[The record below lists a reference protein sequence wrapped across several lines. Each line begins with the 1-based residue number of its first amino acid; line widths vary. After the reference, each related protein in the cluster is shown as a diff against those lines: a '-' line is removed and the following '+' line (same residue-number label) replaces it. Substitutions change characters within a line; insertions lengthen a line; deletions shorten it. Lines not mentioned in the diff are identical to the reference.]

1 MIEGIRVSRQFP
13 AFNHR
18 HLSLLLFP
26 RTVPGASALAFS
38 LLACAWALPR
48 IPFDAAD
55 VAQAPVV
62 ARAPSA
68 AVSNP
73 YGALLVNLRARA
85 RSASAALARNVS
97 KSSVFAPKSIDLSVP
112 PVPAPAVRLAQN
124 LPQNLP
130 LPPRRSAELGAPAT
144 APLPRLAEAAPEN
157 LPLPPRRSAEL
168 KSGAPAAPI
177 PGISAL
183 RLGEASFENTPLP
196 PRRAE
201 EFASDS
207 APAADAAPPAPSVVQ
222 AESAPE
228 NLPAPPR
235 RPSEL
240 SANPN
245 PPPPVRLSAREAA
258 RQRRE
263 ARAVVASAPPPD
275 NRTFL
280 EKLFGGAPQ
289 SANPA
294 LGYAPAEGGVTTAAR
309 SVLSSGSVLSR
320 YDQYTAVYDISA
332 HTVYLPNGTRLEAH
346 SGLGSML
353 DDPRSVTQKMR
364 GATPPTVYALT
375 PREQL
380 FHGVQALRL
389 TPLGGNVYGRAGL
402 LAHTFMLGP
411 NGDSNGC
418 VSFRNYQAFL
428 QAYQNGEIRRLAV
441 VASMN

>member
-1 MIEGIRVSRQFP
+1 MIEGARVSRQFL

-18 HLSLLLFP
+18 TLSLTLFP

-48 IPFDAAD
+48 IPFGAPN

-62 ARAPSA
+62 ASASKAVANA
-68 AVSNP
+68 AVANP
-73 YGALLVNLRARA
+73 FGAVLVDLRSRA
-85 RSASAALARNVS
+85 RSASAALARRAAPAS
-97 KSSVFAPKSIDLSVP
+97 KAEPFGSATLDLSVP
-112 PVPAPAVRLAQN
+112 AVPATPAARVAEI
-124 LPQNLP
+124 PP
-130 LPPRRSAELGAPAT
+130 LPPRRSE
-144 APLPRLAEAAPEN
+144 
-157 LPLPPRRSAEL
+157 EL
-168 KSGAPAAPI
+168 KSAANASPI

-196 PRRAE
+196 PRRSE
-201 EFASDS
+201 EFASDA
-207 APAADAAPPAPSVVQ
+207 APAADNAPPAPSVVQ
-222 AESAPE
+222 LGENAPE
-228 NLPAPPR
+228 GLPVPPR
-235 RPSEL
+235 RPDEL
-240 SANPN
+240 SANQN

-258 RQRRE
+258 RQRRNG
-263 ARAVVASAPPPD
+263 RTVVADAPPAAD

-289 SANPA
+289 PQTSSPA

-309 SVLSSGSVLSR
+309 SVMSMSSPNAR
-320 YDQYTAVYDISA
+320 YDQFTAVYDISA

-418 VSFRNYQAFL
+418 VSFRNYRAFL

-441 VASMN
+441 VASVN

>member
-1 MIEGIRVSRQFP
+1 MIEGARVSRQFL

-18 HLSLLLFP
+18 TLSLTLFP

-48 IPFDAAD
+48 IPFGAPN

-62 ARAPSA
+62 ASAPKAVANA
-68 AVSNP
+68 AVANP
-73 YGALLVNLRARA
+73 FGAVLVDLRSRA
-85 RSASAALARNVS
+85 RSASAALARHAAPAS
-97 KSSVFAPKSIDLSVP
+97 KPEPFGLATLDLSVP
-112 PVPAPAVRLAQN
+112 AVPATPAARVAEI
-124 LPQNLP
+124 PP
-130 LPPRRSAELGAPAT
+130 LPPRRSE
-144 APLPRLAEAAPEN
+144 
-157 LPLPPRRSAEL
+157 EL
-168 KSGAPAAPI
+168 KSAANASPI

-196 PRRAE
+196 PRRSE
-201 EFASDS
+201 EFASDA
-207 APAADAAPPAPSVVQ
+207 APAADNAPPAPSVVQ
-222 AESAPE
+222 LGENAPE
-228 NLPAPPR
+228 GLPVPPR
-235 RPSEL
+235 RPDEL
-240 SANPN
+240 SANQN

-258 RQRRE
+258 RQRRNG
-263 ARAVVASAPPPD
+263 RTVVADAPPAAD

-289 SANPA
+289 PQTSSPA

-309 SVLSSGSVLSR
+309 SVMSMSSPNAR
-320 YDQYTAVYDISA
+320 YDQFTAVYDISA

-418 VSFRNYQAFL
+418 VSFRNYRAFL

-441 VASMN
+441 VASVN

>member
-1 MIEGIRVSRQFP
+1 MIEGARVSRQFL

-18 HLSLLLFP
+18 TLSLTLFP

-48 IPFDAAD
+48 IPFGAPD

-62 ARAPSA
+62 ASAPKAVASA
-68 AVSNP
+68 AVANP
-73 YGALLVNLRARA
+73 FGAVLVDLRSRA
-85 RSASAALARNVS
+85 RSASAALARHAAPAS
-97 KSSVFAPKSIDLSVP
+97 KAEPFRSASLDLSVP
-112 PVPAPAVRLAQN
+112 AVPATPAARVAEI
-124 LPQNLP
+124 PP
-130 LPPRRSAELGAPAT
+130 LPPRRSE
-144 APLPRLAEAAPEN
+144 
-157 LPLPPRRSAEL
+157 EL
-168 KSGAPAAPI
+168 KSAANASPI

-196 PRRAE
+196 PRRSE
-201 EFASDS
+201 EFASDA
-207 APAADAAPPAPSVVQ
+207 APAADNAPPAPSVVQ
-222 AESAPE
+222 LGENAPE
-228 NLPAPPR
+228 GLPVPPR
-235 RPSEL
+235 RPDDL
-240 SANPN
+240 SANQNP

-258 RQRRE
+258 RQRRNG
-263 ARAVVASAPPPD
+263 RTVVAAAPPAAD

-289 SANPA
+289 PQTSSPA

-309 SVLSSGSVLSR
+309 SVMSMSSPTAR
-320 YDQYTAVYDISA
+320 YDQFTAVYDISA

-418 VSFRNYQAFL
+418 VSFRNYRAFL

-441 VASMN
+441 VASVN

>member
-1 MIEGIRVSRQFP
+1 MIEGARVSRQFL

-18 HLSLLLFP
+18 TLSLTLFP

-48 IPFDAAD
+48 IPFGAPN

-62 ARAPSA
+62 ASAPKAVANA
-68 AVSNP
+68 AVANP
-73 YGALLVNLRARA
+73 FGAVLVDLRSRA
-85 RSASAALARNVS
+85 RSASAALARHAAPAS
-97 KSSVFAPKSIDLSVP
+97 KAEPFGSATLDLSVP
-112 PVPAPAVRLAQN
+112 AVPATPAARVAEI
-124 LPQNLP
+124 PP
-130 LPPRRSAELGAPAT
+130 LPPRRSE
-144 APLPRLAEAAPEN
+144 
-157 LPLPPRRSAEL
+157 EL
-168 KSGAPAAPI
+168 KSAANASPI

-196 PRRAE
+196 PRRSE
-201 EFASDS
+201 EFASDA
-207 APAADAAPPAPSVVQ
+207 APAADNAPRAPSVVQ
-222 AESAPE
+222 LGENAPE
-228 NLPAPPR
+228 GLPVPPR
-235 RPSEL
+235 RPDEL
-240 SANPN
+240 SANQN

-258 RQRRE
+258 RQRRNG
-263 ARAVVASAPPPD
+263 RTVVADAPPAAD

-289 SANPA
+289 PQTSSPA

-309 SVLSSGSVLSR
+309 SVMSMSSPNAR
-320 YDQYTAVYDISA
+320 YDQFTAVYDISA

-418 VSFRNYQAFL
+418 VSFRNYRAFL

-441 VASMN
+441 VASVN

>member
-1 MIEGIRVSRQFP
+1 MIEGARVSRQFL

-18 HLSLLLFP
+18 TLSLTLFP

-48 IPFDAAD
+48 IPFGAPN

-62 ARAPSA
+62 ASAPKAVANA
-68 AVSNP
+68 AVANP
-73 YGALLVNLRARA
+73 FGAVLVDLRSRA
-85 RSASAALARNVS
+85 RSASAALARHAAPAS
-97 KSSVFAPKSIDLSVP
+97 KPEPFGLATLDLSVP
-112 PVPAPAVRLAQN
+112 VVPAAPAARVAEI
-124 LPQNLP
+124 PP
-130 LPPRRSAELGAPAT
+130 LPPRRSE
-144 APLPRLAEAAPEN
+144 
-157 LPLPPRRSAEL
+157 EL
-168 KSGAPAAPI
+168 KSAANASPI

-196 PRRAE
+196 PRRSE
-201 EFASDS
+201 EFASDA
-207 APAADAAPPAPSVVQ
+207 APAADNAPPAPSVVQ
-222 AESAPE
+222 LGENAPE
-228 NLPAPPR
+228 GLPVPPR
-235 RPSEL
+235 RPDEL
-240 SANPN
+240 SANQNP

-258 RQRRE
+258 RQRRNG
-263 ARAVVASAPPPD
+263 RTVVADAPPAAD

-289 SANPA
+289 PQTSSPA

-309 SVLSSGSVLSR
+309 SVMSMSSPNAR
-320 YDQYTAVYDISA
+320 YDQFTAVYDISA

-418 VSFRNYQAFL
+418 VSFRNYRAFL

-441 VASMN
+441 VASVN

>member
-1 MIEGIRVSRQFP
+1 MIEGVRVSRQFL

-18 HLSLLLFP
+18 SLSLTLFP

-48 IPFDAAD
+48 IPFGGPD

-62 ARAPSA
+62 ASA
-68 AVSNP
+68 RKAVASTAVANP
-73 YGALLVNLRARA
+73 FGAVLVDLRSRA
-85 RSASAALARNVS
+85 RSASAALARHAAPAA
-97 KSSVFAPKSIDLSVP
+97 KLEPFAPPTLNLSVP
-112 PVPAPAVRLAQN
+112 AVPATPAARVADIA
-124 LPQNLP
+124 P
-130 LPPRRSAELGAPAT
+130 LPPRRSE
-144 APLPRLAEAAPEN
+144 
-157 LPLPPRRSAEL
+157 EL
-168 KSGAPAAPI
+168 KQGPAPTGANVSPL

-183 RLGEASFENTPLP
+183 RLGAATFENMPLP
-196 PRRAE
+196 PRRSE
-201 EFASDS
+201 EFASDA
-207 APAADAAPPAPSVVQ
+207 APAADNAPPAPSVAH
-222 AESAPE
+222 AENAPE

-235 RPSEL
+235 RPDEL
-240 SANPN
+240 SANQNPRELNPN

-258 RQRRE
+258 RQRRN
-263 ARAVVASAPPPD
+263 ARTVVAAVPPAD
-275 NRTFL
+275 NRGFL
-280 EKLFGGAPQ
+280 EKLFGGGGGAPQ
-289 SANPA
+289 TTSPA

-309 SVLSSGSVLSR
+309 SVMSMSSPTAR
-320 YDQYTAVYDISA
+320 YDQFTAVYDISA

-418 VSFRNYQAFL
+418 VSFRNYRAFL

-441 VASMN
+441 VASVN

>member
-1 MIEGIRVSRQFP
+1 MIEGARVSRQFL

-18 HLSLLLFP
+18 TLSLTLFP

-48 IPFDAAD
+48 IPFSAPHA
-55 VAQAPVV
+55 AQAPVV
-62 ARAPSA
+62 ASAPK
-68 AVSNP
+68 AVANVAVANP
-73 YGALLVNLRARA
+73 FGAVLVDLRSRA
-85 RSASAALARNVS
+85 RSASAALARRAAPVS
-97 KSSVFAPKSIDLSVP
+97 KEPVSKLEPIASASLVLSVP
-112 PVPAPAVRLAQN
+112 AVPAAPAARVADI
-124 LPQNLP
+124 PP
-130 LPPRRSAELGAPAT
+130 LPPRRSE
-144 APLPRLAEAAPEN
+144 
-157 LPLPPRRSAEL
+157 EL
-168 KSGAPAAPI
+168 KPGAAAASTNVSPI

-196 PRRAE
+196 PRRSE
-201 EFASDS
+201 EFASDA
-207 APAADAAPPAPSVVQ
+207 APVANNAPPAPSVVQ
-222 AESAPE
+222 LGENAPE

-235 RPSEL
+235 RPDEL
-240 SANPN
+240 SANQN
-245 PPPPVRLSAREAA
+245 PRELSQNPPPVRLSAREAA

-263 ARAVVASAPPPD
+263 ARTVVAAAPPAD
-275 NRTFL
+275 NRGFL
-280 EKLFGGAPQ
+280 EKLFGGGAAQ
-289 SANPA
+289 TSSPA

-309 SVLSSGSVLSR
+309 SVMSSGSTLVR
-320 YDQYTAVYDISA
+320 GYDQYTAVYDISA

-411 NGDSNGC
+411 HGDSNGC

-428 QAYQNGEIRRLAV
+428 QAYQSGEIRRLAV
-441 VASMN
+441 VASLN

>member
-1 MIEGIRVSRQFP
+1 MIEGARVSRQFL

-18 HLSLLLFP
+18 TLSLTLFP

-48 IPFDAAD
+48 IPFGAPN
-55 VAQAPVV
+55 VAQAPIVASAPKAVV
-62 ARAPSA
+62 NA
-68 AVSNP
+68 AVANP
-73 YGALLVNLRARA
+73 FGAVLVDLRSRA
-85 RSASAALARNVS
+85 RSASAALARHVAPAS
-97 KSSVFAPKSIDLSVP
+97 KAEPFGSAALDLSVP
-112 PVPAPAVRLAQN
+112 VVPAAPAARVAEI
-124 LPQNLP
+124 PP
-130 LPPRRSAELGAPAT
+130 LPPRRSE
-144 APLPRLAEAAPEN
+144 
-157 LPLPPRRSAEL
+157 EL
-168 KSGAPAAPI
+168 KSAANATPL

-196 PRRAE
+196 PRRSE
-201 EFASDS
+201 EFASDA
-207 APAADAAPPAPSVVQ
+207 APAVDNAPPAPSVVQ
-222 AESAPE
+222 LGDNAPE
-228 NLPAPPR
+228 GLPVPPR
-235 RPSEL
+235 RPDEL
-240 SANPN
+240 SANQN
-245 PPPPVRLSAREAA
+245 PPPVRLSAREAA
-258 RQRRE
+258 RQRRNG
-263 ARAVVASAPPPD
+263 RTVVAAAPPAAD

-280 EKLFGGAPQ
+280 EKLFGGESQPQ
-289 SANPA
+289 TSSPA

-309 SVLSSGSVLSR
+309 SVMSMSSPTAR
-320 YDQYTAVYDISA
+320 YDQFTAVYDISA

-418 VSFRNYQAFL
+418 VSFRNYRAFL

-441 VASMN
+441 VASLN

>member
-1 MIEGIRVSRQFP
+1 MIEGARVSRQFL

-18 HLSLLLFP
+18 TLSLTLFP

-48 IPFDAAD
+48 IPFGAPN

-62 ARAPSA
+62 ASAPKAVANA
-68 AVSNP
+68 AVANP
-73 YGALLVNLRARA
+73 FGAVLVDLRSRA
-85 RSASAALARNVS
+85 RSASAALARHAAPAS
-97 KSSVFAPKSIDLSVP
+97 KAEPFGSATLDLSVP
-112 PVPAPAVRLAQN
+112 AVPATPAARVAEI
-124 LPQNLP
+124 PP
-130 LPPRRSAELGAPAT
+130 LPPRRSE
-144 APLPRLAEAAPEN
+144 
-157 LPLPPRRSAEL
+157 EL
-168 KSGAPAAPI
+168 KSAANASPI

-196 PRRAE
+196 PRRSE
-201 EFASDS
+201 EFASDA
-207 APAADAAPPAPSVVQ
+207 APAADNAPPAPSVVQ
-222 AESAPE
+222 LGENAPE
-228 NLPAPPR
+228 GLPVPPR
-235 RPSEL
+235 RPDEL
-240 SANPN
+240 SANQNP

-258 RQRRE
+258 RQRRNG
-263 ARAVVASAPPPD
+263 RTVVADAPPAAD

-289 SANPA
+289 PQTSSPA

-309 SVLSSGSVLSR
+309 SVMSMSSPNAR
-320 YDQYTAVYDISA
+320 YDQFTAVYDISA

-441 VASMN
+441 VASVN

>member
-1 MIEGIRVSRQFP
+1 MIEGARVSRQFL

-18 HLSLLLFP
+18 TLSLTLFP

-48 IPFDAAD
+48 IPFGAPN

-62 ARAPSA
+62 ASAPKAVANA
-68 AVSNP
+68 AVANP
-73 YGALLVNLRARA
+73 FGAVLVDLRSRA
-85 RSASAALARNVS
+85 RSASAALARHAAPAS
-97 KSSVFAPKSIDLSVP
+97 KAEPFGSATLDLSVP
-112 PVPAPAVRLAQN
+112 AVPATPAARVAEI
-124 LPQNLP
+124 PP
-130 LPPRRSAELGAPAT
+130 LPPRRSE
-144 APLPRLAEAAPEN
+144 
-157 LPLPPRRSAEL
+157 EL
-168 KSGAPAAPI
+168 KSAANASPI

-196 PRRAE
+196 PRRSE
-201 EFASDS
+201 EFASDA
-207 APAADAAPPAPSVVQ
+207 APAADNAPPAPSVVQ
-222 AESAPE
+222 LGENAPE
-228 NLPAPPR
+228 GLPVPPR
-235 RPSEL
+235 RPDEL
-240 SANPN
+240 SANQNP

-258 RQRRE
+258 RQRRNG
-263 ARAVVASAPPPD
+263 RTVVAAAPQAAD

-289 SANPA
+289 PQTSSPA

-309 SVLSSGSVLSR
+309 SVMSMSSPNAR
-320 YDQYTAVYDISA
+320 YDQFTAVYDISA

-418 VSFRNYQAFL
+418 VSFRNYRAFL

-441 VASMN
+441 VASVN

>member
-1 MIEGIRVSRQFP
+1 MIEGARVSRQFL

-18 HLSLLLFP
+18 TLSLTLFP

-48 IPFDAAD
+48 IPFGAPN

-62 ARAPSA
+62 ASAPKAVANA
-68 AVSNP
+68 AVANP
-73 YGALLVNLRARA
+73 FGAVLVDLRSRA
-85 RSASAALARNVS
+85 RSASAALARHVAPAS
-97 KSSVFAPKSIDLSVP
+97 KAEPFGSATLDLSVP
-112 PVPAPAVRLAQN
+112 AVPATPAARVAEI
-124 LPQNLP
+124 PP
-130 LPPRRSAELGAPAT
+130 LPPRRSE
-144 APLPRLAEAAPEN
+144 
-157 LPLPPRRSAEL
+157 EL
-168 KSGAPAAPI
+168 KSAANASPI

-196 PRRAE
+196 PRRSE
-201 EFASDS
+201 EFASDA
-207 APAADAAPPAPSVVQ
+207 APAADNAPPAPSVVQ
-222 AESAPE
+222 LGENAPE
-228 NLPAPPR
+228 GLPVPPR
-235 RPSEL
+235 RPDEL
-240 SANPN
+240 SANQN

-258 RQRRE
+258 RQRRNG
-263 ARAVVASAPPPD
+263 RTVVADAPPAAD

-289 SANPA
+289 PQTSSPA

-309 SVLSSGSVLSR
+309 SVMSMSSPNAR
-320 YDQYTAVYDISA
+320 YDQFTAVYDISA

-441 VASMN
+441 VASVN

>member
-1 MIEGIRVSRQFP
+1 MIEGIRVSRQFL
-13 AFNHR
+13 AFNLR
-18 HLSLLLFP
+18 HLCLTLFP

-48 IPFDAAD
+48 LPFGAPD

-62 ARAPSA
+62 ASAPK
-68 AVSNP
+68 AVPNP
-73 YGALLVNLRARA
+73 FGAVLVDLRSRA
-85 RSASAALARNVS
+85 RSASAALARRAAPVS
-97 KSSVFAPKSIDLSVP
+97 KPDPIAPATLVLSVP
-112 PVPAPAVRLAQN
+112 AVPARPASRLADN
-124 LPQNLP
+124 TP
-130 LPPRRSAELGAPAT
+130 LPPRRSE
-144 APLPRLAEAAPEN
+144 
-157 LPLPPRRSAEL
+157 EL
-168 KSGAPAAPI
+168 KSGPAPTAANVTPI

-183 RLGEASFENTPLP
+183 RLGGATFENTPLP
-196 PRRAE
+196 PRRSEELKSDAAPTAE
-201 EFASDS
+201 N
-207 APAADAAPPAPSVVQ
+207 APPAPRVLQ
-222 AESAPE
+222 LGENAPE

-235 RPSEL
+235 RPDEL
-240 SANPN
+240 KAEAVPAAPSVPTAQNV

-258 RQRRE
+258 RQRRN
-263 ARAVVASAPPPD
+263 ARTAVAAVPAGD

-289 SANPA
+289 TSSPA

-309 SVLSSGSVLSR
+309 GIVSSGSTLAR
-320 YDQYTAVYDISA
+320 GYDQYTAVYDISA

-346 SGLGSML
+346 SGLGNRL
-353 DDPRSVTQKMR
+353 DDPRSVHEKMR

-441 VASMN
+441 VASLN

>member
-1 MIEGIRVSRQFP
+1 MIEGARVSRQFL

-18 HLSLLLFP
+18 TLSLTLFP

-48 IPFDAAD
+48 IPFGAPD

-62 ARAPSA
+62 ASAPKAVASA
-68 AVSNP
+68 AVANP
-73 YGALLVNLRARA
+73 FGAVLVDLRSRA
-85 RSASAALARNVS
+85 RSASAALARHAAPAS
-97 KSSVFAPKSIDLSVP
+97 KAEPFRSASLDLSVP
-112 PVPAPAVRLAQN
+112 AVPATPAARVAEI
-124 LPQNLP
+124 PP
-130 LPPRRSAELGAPAT
+130 LPPRRSE
-144 APLPRLAEAAPEN
+144 
-157 LPLPPRRSAEL
+157 EL
-168 KSGAPAAPI
+168 KSAANASPI

-196 PRRAE
+196 PRRSE
-201 EFASDS
+201 EFASDA
-207 APAADAAPPAPSVVQ
+207 APAADNAPPAPSVVQ
-222 AESAPE
+222 LGENAPE
-228 NLPAPPR
+228 GLPVPPR
-235 RPSEL
+235 RPDEL
-240 SANPN
+240 SATQNP

-258 RQRRE
+258 RQRRNG
-263 ARAVVASAPPPD
+263 RTVVAAAPPAAD

-280 EKLFGGAPQ
+280 EKLFGGASQPQ
-289 SANPA
+289 TSSPA

-309 SVLSSGSVLSR
+309 SVMSMSSPTAR
-320 YDQYTAVYDISA
+320 YDQFTAVYDISA

-418 VSFRNYQAFL
+418 VSFRNYRAFL

-441 VASMN
+441 VASVN

>member
-1 MIEGIRVSRQFP
+1 MIEGARVSRQFL

-18 HLSLLLFP
+18 TLSLTLFP

-48 IPFDAAD
+48 IPFGAPN

-62 ARAPSA
+62 ASAPKAVASA
-68 AVSNP
+68 AVANP
-73 YGALLVNLRARA
+73 FGAVLVDLRSRA
-85 RSASAALARNVS
+85 RSAAAALARHAAPAS
-97 KSSVFAPKSIDLSVP
+97 KAEPFGSATLDLSVP
-112 PVPAPAVRLAQN
+112 AVPATPAARVAEI
-124 LPQNLP
+124 PP
-130 LPPRRSAELGAPAT
+130 LPPRRSE
-144 APLPRLAEAAPEN
+144 
-157 LPLPPRRSAEL
+157 EL
-168 KSGAPAAPI
+168 KSAANASPI

-196 PRRAE
+196 PRRSE
-201 EFASDS
+201 EFASDA
-207 APAADAAPPAPSVVQ
+207 APAADNAPPAPSVVQ
-222 AESAPE
+222 LGENAPE
-228 NLPAPPR
+228 GLPVPPR
-235 RPSEL
+235 RPDEL
-240 SANPN
+240 SANQNP

-258 RQRRE
+258 RQRRNG
-263 ARAVVASAPPPD
+263 RTVVAAAPPAAD

-280 EKLFGGAPQ
+280 EKLFGGGATQ
-289 SANPA
+289 TTSPA

-309 SVLSSGSVLSR
+309 SVMSMSSPTAR
-320 YDQYTAVYDISA
+320 YDQFTAVYDISA
-332 HTVYLPNGTRLEAH
+332 HTVYLPNGQRLEAH

-418 VSFRNYQAFL
+418 VSFRNYRAFL

-441 VASMN
+441 VASVN

>member
-1 MIEGIRVSRQFP
+1 MIEGARVSRQFL

-18 HLSLLLFP
+18 TLSLTLFP

-48 IPFDAAD
+48 IPFGAPD

-62 ARAPSA
+62 ASAPKAVASA
-68 AVSNP
+68 AVANP
-73 YGALLVNLRARA
+73 FGAVLVDLRSRA
-85 RSASAALARNVS
+85 RSASAALARHAAPAS
-97 KSSVFAPKSIDLSVP
+97 KAEPFRSASLDLSVP
-112 PVPAPAVRLAQN
+112 AVPATPAARVAEI
-124 LPQNLP
+124 PP
-130 LPPRRSAELGAPAT
+130 LPPRRSE
-144 APLPRLAEAAPEN
+144 
-157 LPLPPRRSAEL
+157 EL
-168 KSGAPAAPI
+168 KSAANASPI

-196 PRRAE
+196 PRRSE
-201 EFASDS
+201 EFASDA
-207 APAADAAPPAPSVVQ
+207 APAADNAPPAPSVVQ
-222 AESAPE
+222 LGENAPE
-228 NLPAPPR
+228 GLPVPPR
-235 RPSEL
+235 RPDEL
-240 SANPN
+240 SANQNP

-258 RQRRE
+258 RQRRNG
-263 ARAVVASAPPPD
+263 RTVVAAAPPAAD

-289 SANPA
+289 PQTSSPA

-309 SVLSSGSVLSR
+309 SVMSMSSPTAR
-320 YDQYTAVYDISA
+320 YDQFTAVYDISA

-418 VSFRNYQAFL
+418 VSFRNYRAFL

-441 VASMN
+441 VASVN

>member
-1 MIEGIRVSRQFP
+1 MIEGARVSRQFL

-18 HLSLLLFP
+18 TLSLTLFP

-48 IPFDAAD
+48 IPFGAPN

-62 ARAPSA
+62 ASAPKAVANA
-68 AVSNP
+68 AVANP
-73 YGALLVNLRARA
+73 FGAVLVDLRSRA
-85 RSASAALARNVS
+85 RSASAALARRAAPAS
-97 KSSVFAPKSIDLSVP
+97 KAEPFGSATLDLSVP
-112 PVPAPAVRLAQN
+112 AVPATPAARVAEI
-124 LPQNLP
+124 PP
-130 LPPRRSAELGAPAT
+130 LPPRRSE
-144 APLPRLAEAAPEN
+144 
-157 LPLPPRRSAEL
+157 EL
-168 KSGAPAAPI
+168 KSAANASPI

-196 PRRAE
+196 PRRSE
-201 EFASDS
+201 EFASDA
-207 APAADAAPPAPSVVQ
+207 APAADNAPPAPSVVQ
-222 AESAPE
+222 LGENAPE
-228 NLPAPPR
+228 GLPVPPR
-235 RPSEL
+235 RPDEL
-240 SANPN
+240 SANQN

-258 RQRRE
+258 RQRRNG
-263 ARAVVASAPPPD
+263 RTVVADAPPAAD

-289 SANPA
+289 PQTSSPA

-309 SVLSSGSVLSR
+309 SVMSMSSPNAR
-320 YDQYTAVYDISA
+320 YDQFTAVYDISA

-418 VSFRNYQAFL
+418 VSFRNYRAFL

-441 VASMN
+441 VASVN

>member
-1 MIEGIRVSRQFP
+1 MIEGARVSRQFL

-18 HLSLLLFP
+18 SLSLTLFP

-48 IPFDAAD
+48 IPFGAPN

-62 ARAPSA
+62 ASAPK
-68 AVSNP
+68 AVANAF
-73 YGALLVNLRARA
+73 GAVLVDLRSRA
-85 RSASAALARNVS
+85 RSASAALARR
-97 KSSVFAPKSIDLSVP
+97 APAAESLPAAPLVLSVP
-112 PVPAPAVRLAQN
+112 AVPATTAKRLAD
-124 LPQNLP
+124 
-130 LPPRRSAELGAPAT
+130 
-144 APLPRLAEAAPEN
+144 
-157 LPLPPRRSAEL
+157 
-168 KSGAPAAPI
+168 I
-177 PGISAL
+177 
-183 RLGEASFENTPLP
+183 TPLP

-201 EFASDS
+201 ELKSAAAATAVNASPIPGVSALRLGGATFENMPLPPRRSEEFASDA
-207 APAADAAPPAPSVVQ
+207 APAADNAPPAPSVVHG
-222 AESAPE
+222 ENAPE

-235 RPSEL
+235 RPDEL
-240 SANPN
+240 SANQNP

-258 RQRRE
+258 RQRRNG
-263 ARAVVASAPPPD
+263 RTVVAAAPPAD

-280 EKLFGGAPQ
+280 EKLFGGGAPQ
-289 SANPA
+289 TSSPA

-309 SVLSSGSVLSR
+309 SVLSSGSTLAR
-320 YDQYTAVYDISA
+320 GYDQYTAVYDISA

-346 SGLGSML
+346 SGLGNRL
-353 DDPRSVTQKMR
+353 DDPHSVHEKMR

-441 VASMN
+441 VASLN

>member
-1 MIEGIRVSRQFP
+1 MIEGARVSRQFL

-18 HLSLLLFP
+18 TLSLTLFP

-48 IPFDAAD
+48 IPFGAPN

-62 ARAPSA
+62 ASASKAVANA
-68 AVSNP
+68 AVANP
-73 YGALLVNLRARA
+73 FGAVLVDLRSRA
-85 RSASAALARNVS
+85 RSASAALARHAAPAS
-97 KSSVFAPKSIDLSVP
+97 KAEPFGSATLDLSVP
-112 PVPAPAVRLAQN
+112 AVPATPAARVAEI
-124 LPQNLP
+124 PP
-130 LPPRRSAELGAPAT
+130 LPPRRSE
-144 APLPRLAEAAPEN
+144 
-157 LPLPPRRSAEL
+157 EL
-168 KSGAPAAPI
+168 KSAANASPI

-196 PRRAE
+196 PRRSE
-201 EFASDS
+201 EFASDA
-207 APAADAAPPAPSVVQ
+207 APAADNAPPAPSVVQ
-222 AESAPE
+222 LGENAPE
-228 NLPAPPR
+228 GLPVPPR
-235 RPSEL
+235 RPDEL
-240 SANPN
+240 SANQN

-258 RQRRE
+258 RQRRNG
-263 ARAVVASAPPPD
+263 RTVVADAPPAAD

-289 SANPA
+289 PQTSSPA

-309 SVLSSGSVLSR
+309 SVMSMSSPNAR
-320 YDQYTAVYDISA
+320 YDQFTAVYDISA

-418 VSFRNYQAFL
+418 VSFRNYRAFL

-441 VASMN
+441 VASVN

>member
-1 MIEGIRVSRQFP
+1 MIEGVRVSRQFL

-18 HLSLLLFP
+18 TLSLTLFP

-48 IPFDAAD
+48 IPFGAPN

-62 ARAPSA
+62 ATAPKAAANA
-68 AVSNP
+68 AVANP
-73 YGALLVNLRARA
+73 FGAVLVDLRSRA
-85 RSASAALARNVS
+85 RSASAALARR
-97 KSSVFAPKSIDLSVP
+97 
-112 PVPAPAVRLAQN
+112 APAAEKVLGVEKVLA
-124 LPQNLP
+124 PPAARVADIPP
-130 LPPRRSAELGAPAT
+130 LPPRRSE
-144 APLPRLAEAAPEN
+144 
-157 LPLPPRRSAEL
+157 EL
-168 KSGAPAAPI
+168 KSPI

-196 PRRAE
+196 PRRSE
-201 EFASDS
+201 EFASDP
-207 APAADAAPPAPSVVQ
+207 APAADNAPPAPSVQ
-222 AESAPE
+222 LGENAPE
-228 NLPAPPR
+228 NLPVPPR
-235 RPSEL
+235 RPEEL
-240 SANPN
+240 SANQN
-245 PPPPVRLSAREAA
+245 PQELNQNPPPVRLSAREAA
-258 RQRRE
+258 RQRRN
-263 ARAVVASAPPPD
+263 ARTVVAAAPPPAD

-289 SANPA
+289 ASTAA

-309 SVLSSGSVLSR
+309 SVLSSGSTLVR
-320 YDQYTAVYDISA
+320 GYDQYTAVYDISA

-389 TPLGGNVYGRAGL
+389 TPLGGNTYGRAGL

-428 QAYQNGEIRRLAV
+428 QAYQNGQIRRLAV
-441 VASMN
+441 VASLN

>member
-1 MIEGIRVSRQFP
+1 MIEGVHVSRQFL
-13 AFNHR
+13 ASNNR
-18 HLSLLLFP
+18 SLSLTLFP

-48 IPFDAAD
+48 IPFGAPHAAQTPV

-62 ARAPSA
+62 ASAPKAIANA
-68 AVSNP
+68 AVANP
-73 YGALLVNLRARA
+73 FGAVLVDLRSRA
-85 RSASAALARNVS
+85 RSASAALARRVPAAES
-97 KSSVFAPKSIDLSVP
+97 LPAAPLVLSVP
-112 PVPAPAVRLAQN
+112 AVPATIAKRLADIT
-124 LPQNLP
+124 P
-130 LPPRRSAELGAPAT
+130 LPPRRSD
-144 APLPRLAEAAPEN
+144 
-157 LPLPPRRSAEL
+157 EL
-168 KSGAPAAPI
+168 KPGAAATVSPI

-196 PRRAE
+196 PRRSE
-201 EFASDS
+201 EFASDP
-207 APAADAAPPAPSVVQ
+207 APAADNAPTAPSVVH
-222 AESAPE
+222 AENAPE

-235 RPSEL
+235 RPDEL
-240 SANPN
+240 SANQN
-245 PPPPVRLSAREAA
+245 PPPVRLSAREAA

-263 ARAVVASAPPPD
+263 ARTVVAAAPPAD
-275 NRTFL
+275 NRGFL
-280 EKLFGGAPQ
+280 EKLFGGGAPQ
-289 SANPA
+289 TSSPA

-309 SVLSSGSVLSR
+309 GIVSMSSPTAR
-320 YDQYTAVYDISA
+320 YDQFTAVYDISA
-332 HTVYLPNGTRLEAH
+332 HTVYLPNGQRLEAH

-411 NGDSNGC
+411 HGDSNGC

-428 QAYQNGEIRRLAV
+428 QAYQSGVIRRLAV
-441 VASMN
+441 VASLN

>member
-1 MIEGIRVSRQFP
+1 MIEGARVSRQFL

-18 HLSLLLFP
+18 TLSLTLFP

-48 IPFDAAD
+48 IPFGAPN

-62 ARAPSA
+62 ASAPKAVANA
-68 AVSNP
+68 AVANP
-73 YGALLVNLRARA
+73 FGAVLVDLRSRA
-85 RSASAALARNVS
+85 RSASAALARHAAPAS
-97 KSSVFAPKSIDLSVP
+97 KPEPFGLATLDLSVP
-112 PVPAPAVRLAQN
+112 VVPAAPAARVAEI
-124 LPQNLP
+124 PP
-130 LPPRRSAELGAPAT
+130 LPPRRSE
-144 APLPRLAEAAPEN
+144 
-157 LPLPPRRSAEL
+157 EL
-168 KSGAPAAPI
+168 KSAANASPI

-196 PRRAE
+196 PRRSE
-201 EFASDS
+201 EFASDA
-207 APAADAAPPAPSVVQ
+207 APAADNAPPAPSVVQ
-222 AESAPE
+222 LGENAPE
-228 NLPAPPR
+228 GLPVPPR
-235 RPSEL
+235 RPDEL
-240 SANPN
+240 SANQNP

-258 RQRRE
+258 RQRRNG
-263 ARAVVASAPPPD
+263 RTVVAAAPPAAD

-289 SANPA
+289 PQTSSPA

-309 SVLSSGSVLSR
+309 SVMSMSSPNAR
-320 YDQYTAVYDISA
+320 YDQFTAVYDISA

-418 VSFRNYQAFL
+418 VSFRNYRAFL

-441 VASMN
+441 VASVN

>member
-1 MIEGIRVSRQFP
+1 
-13 AFNHR
+13 
-18 HLSLLLFP
+18 LK
-26 RTVPGASALAFS
+26 
-38 LLACAWALPR
+38 
-48 IPFDAAD
+48 
-55 VAQAPVV
+55 
-62 ARAPSA
+62 SA
-68 AVSNP
+68 AN
-73 YGALLVNLRARA
+73 
-85 RSASAALARNVS
+85 AS
-97 KSSVFAPKSIDLSVP
+97 
-112 PVPAPAVRLAQN
+112 
-124 LPQNLP
+124 
-130 LPPRRSAELGAPAT
+130 
-144 APLPRLAEAAPEN
+144 
-157 LPLPPRRSAEL
+157 
-168 KSGAPAAPI
+168 PI

-196 PRRAE
+196 PRRSE
-201 EFASDS
+201 EFASDA
-207 APAADAAPPAPSVVQ
+207 APAADNAPPAPSVVQ
-222 AESAPE
+222 LGENAPE
-228 NLPAPPR
+228 GLPVPPR
-235 RPSEL
+235 RPDEL
-240 SANPN
+240 SANQNP

-258 RQRRE
+258 RQRRNG
-263 ARAVVASAPPPD
+263 RTVVADVPPAAD

-289 SANPA
+289 AQTSSPA

-309 SVLSSGSVLSR
+309 SVMSMSSPNAR
-320 YDQYTAVYDISA
+320 YDQFTAVYDISA

-418 VSFRNYQAFL
+418 VSFRNYRAFL

-441 VASMN
+441 VASLN

>member
-1 MIEGIRVSRQFP
+1 MIEGARVSRQFL

-18 HLSLLLFP
+18 TLSLTLFP

-48 IPFDAAD
+48 IPFGAPN

-62 ARAPSA
+62 ASAPKAVANA
-68 AVSNP
+68 AVANP
-73 YGALLVNLRARA
+73 FGAVLVDLRSRA
-85 RSASAALARNVS
+85 RSASAALARHAAAAS
-97 KSSVFAPKSIDLSVP
+97 KAEPFGSATLDLSVP
-112 PVPAPAVRLAQN
+112 AVPATPAARVAEI
-124 LPQNLP
+124 PP
-130 LPPRRSAELGAPAT
+130 LPPRRSE
-144 APLPRLAEAAPEN
+144 
-157 LPLPPRRSAEL
+157 EL
-168 KSGAPAAPI
+168 KSAANASPI

-196 PRRAE
+196 PRRSE
-201 EFASDS
+201 EFASDA
-207 APAADAAPPAPSVVQ
+207 APAADNAPPAPSVVQ
-222 AESAPE
+222 LGENAPE
-228 NLPAPPR
+228 GLPVPPR
-235 RPSEL
+235 RPDEL
-240 SANPN
+240 SANQNP

-258 RQRRE
+258 RQRRNG
-263 ARAVVASAPPPD
+263 RTVVAAAPPAAD

-289 SANPA
+289 PQTSSPA

-309 SVLSSGSVLSR
+309 SVMSMSSPNAR
-320 YDQYTAVYDISA
+320 YDQFTAVYDISA

-418 VSFRNYQAFL
+418 VSFRNYRAFL

-441 VASMN
+441 VASVN

>member
-1 MIEGIRVSRQFP
+1 MSRQFL

-18 HLSLLLFP
+18 TLSLTLFP
-26 RTVPGASALAFS
+26 RTLPGASALAFS

-48 IPFDAAD
+48 IPFGAPN

-62 ARAPSA
+62 ASAPKAVANA
-68 AVSNP
+68 AVANP
-73 YGALLVNLRARA
+73 FGAVLVDLRSRA
-85 RSASAALARNVS
+85 RSASAALARHAAPAS
-97 KSSVFAPKSIDLSVP
+97 KAGPFGSATLDLSVP
-112 PVPAPAVRLAQN
+112 AVPATPAARVAEI
-124 LPQNLP
+124 PP
-130 LPPRRSAELGAPAT
+130 LPPRRSE
-144 APLPRLAEAAPEN
+144 
-157 LPLPPRRSAEL
+157 EL
-168 KSGAPAAPI
+168 KSAANASPI

-196 PRRAE
+196 PRRSE
-201 EFASDS
+201 EFASDA
-207 APAADAAPPAPSVVQ
+207 APAADNAPPAPSVVQ
-222 AESAPE
+222 LGENAPE
-228 NLPAPPR
+228 GLPVPPR
-235 RPSEL
+235 RPDEL
-240 SANPN
+240 SANQNP

-258 RQRRE
+258 RQRRNG
-263 ARAVVASAPPPD
+263 RTVVADVPPAAD

-289 SANPA
+289 AQTSSPA

-309 SVLSSGSVLSR
+309 SVMSMSSPNAR
-320 YDQYTAVYDISA
+320 YDQFTAVYDISA

-418 VSFRNYQAFL
+418 VSFRNYRAFL

-441 VASMN
+441 VASVN